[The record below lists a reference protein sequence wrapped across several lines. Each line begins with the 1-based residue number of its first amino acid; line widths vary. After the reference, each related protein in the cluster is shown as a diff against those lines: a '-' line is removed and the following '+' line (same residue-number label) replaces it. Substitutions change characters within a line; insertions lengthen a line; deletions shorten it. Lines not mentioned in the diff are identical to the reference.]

1 ALRERGVGADQ
12 RVALCVERGF
22 DLVAGVLGILKAGAA
37 YVPLDPAYPAQRLSY
52 MLDDSAP
59 AVLLTSQALLDSVP
73 ALAAASSTLLLENCT
88 AAAPDDFTAAPVLPE
103 QLAYVI
109 YTSGSTGQPKGVT
122 VTHANVLR
130 LFSAT
135 QDAFGF
141 DHDDVWTL
149 FHSFAFDFSVWEIWG
164 ALLAGGRL
172 VIVPKPVAQSP
183 EAFHAL
189 LGEAGVTVLNQTP
202 SAFRQLIAAQR
213 ASSAT
218 HQLRHVIFGGE
229 ALDPGMLAP
238 WYADPRNAATRLAN
252 MYGITETT
260 VHVSY
265 RALEAG
271 DAERAGSP
279 IGHALPDLGAYLLDE
294 RREAVPEGVAGEL
307 YIAGAG
313 LARGY
318 LGRPAL
324 TAERF
329 VPNPFGAPGSRLYR
343 TGDLARRL
351 ADGSLDYLGRND
363 EQVKIRGFRIELGEI
378 A

>member
-1 ALRERGVGADQ
+1 EREAVLAASAPRAGYVVEGGLARRFEAQARRAPEAIALLHDGQSLAYGELDTRANRIAQALRERGVGADQ

-218 HQLRHVIFGGE
+218 HRLRHVIFGGE

-252 MYGITETT
+252 MYGIT
-260 VHVSY
+260 
-265 RALEAG
+265 
-271 DAERAGSP
+271 
-279 IGHALPDLGAYLLDE
+279 
-294 RREAVPEGVAGEL
+294 
-307 YIAGAG
+307 
-313 LARGY
+313 
-318 LGRPAL
+318 
-324 TAERF
+324 
-329 VPNPFGAPGSRLYR
+329 
-343 TGDLARRL
+343 
-351 ADGSLDYLGRND
+351 
-363 EQVKIRGFRIELGEI
+363 
-378 A
+378 